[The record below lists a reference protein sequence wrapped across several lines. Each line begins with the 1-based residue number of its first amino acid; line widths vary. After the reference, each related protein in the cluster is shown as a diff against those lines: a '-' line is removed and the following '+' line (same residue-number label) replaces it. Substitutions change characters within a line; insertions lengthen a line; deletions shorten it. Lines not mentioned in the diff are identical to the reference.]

1 MYRKSVLKNGLRVVS
16 FQMPERDS
24 VSIGI
29 WCGVGGRFESDQLK
43 GAAHFL
49 EHIVFKGTKNY
60 SCNAIKEEIEG
71 VGGTLNAFT
80 AEEQTC
86 YYVKIPAKHINK
98 GFDVLA
104 DMVFYPKINK
114 KDVDSERGVI
124 LEEIKMYY
132 DLPQYFVIDSLEQL
146 MWPDHPLGK
155 GLAGSLESVSGMTAK
170 MIADFHDTHYIPN
183 NIVVAACGH
192 LSHEAIV
199 DLVRRKTRQFNF
211 GQKITAMP
219 ASHDQEAARAAFYHR
234 PIEQMHVAFGVYG
247 LNAFDKDRYAL
258 SLLNII
264 MGGNMSSRLFNEVR
278 EKRGLA
284 YSIHSSFKALSD
296 TGLFLVR
303 AGVENT
309 KVVQAL
315 EVIVNELKKVR
326 QTVVTRSEFARAKDY
341 LTGQLLLG
349 LEDTMEH
356 MLWIGES
363 TMVRDRICP
372 PDEIIRIIKSV
383 KIDDVYRVASGILKD
398 QTYNLSVVG
407 PVKKEQEQAMKG
419 LLGIKDKK

>member
-29 WCGVGGRFESDQLK
+29 WCGVGGRFETDELK

-60 SCNAIKEEIEG
+60 SCNELKEQIEG
-71 VGGTLNAFT
+71 VGGSLNAFT
-80 AEEQTC
+80 AEEHTC
-86 YYVKIPAKHINK
+86 YYVKIPAKNIAK

-104 DMVFYPKINK
+104 DMVFYPKISK
-114 KDVDSERGVI
+114 KDVESERGVI

-132 DLPQYFVIDSLEQL
+132 DLPQYFVVDSLEQL

-155 GLAGSLESVSGMTAK
+155 GLAGSIESVSGMTLK
-170 MIADFHDTHYIPN
+170 NISSFHNRYYIPN
-183 NIVVAACGH
+183 NIVVSACGH
-192 LSHEAIV
+192 VSHEALV
-199 DLVRRKTRQFNF
+199 DMVRRKTKQFTF
-211 GQKITAMP
+211 GQRISAQS
-219 ASHDQEAARAAFYHR
+219 AAHDQKGPRAAFYFR
-234 PIEQMHVAFGVYG
+234 QIEQMHMALGVYG
-247 LNAFDKDRYAL
+247 VNAFDKDRYAL

-284 YSIHSSFKALSD
+284 YSIHSSFKSLSD

-303 AGVENT
+303 SGVDNM
-309 KVVQAL
+309 KVTQAL
-315 EVIVNELKKVR
+315 TVILNEFKKVR
-326 QTVVTRSEFARAKDY
+326 QSMVTKSEFSRAKDY
-341 LTGQLLLG
+341 LIGQLLLG

-363 TMVRDRICP
+363 TMVRDRIP
-372 PDEIIRIIKSV
+372 VPDEIIRMIKAV
-383 KIDDVYRVASGILKD
+383 KIEDITRVAATILNEK
-398 QTYNLSVVG
+398 TYNLTVVG
-407 PVKKEQEQAMKG
+407 PIKKEQEKEMRE
-419 LLGIKDKK
+419 LLDVEL